1 MAGVFSEKS
10 ILDRLKGLGL
20 GQKFDS
26 VLGGLGLPESLQGK
40 TYNLAPSS
48 KFTPMFI
55 GKDKGL
61 GKVPEGGFQTR
72 IGKIGGTLGE
82 GLDYGLEGPGQ
93 FVGGIGKGIGSII
106 DYLGDTPTST
116 KRIQKEKALKFMSPF
131 DEGQSISDEIQ
142 ALLTSI
148 SLDDSL
154 SDITSGVQEQLN
166 TLQNDLGKKTGK
178 ATTDTTTDIDVRS
191 PILPEQELREGEDEQ
206 TGVEDDT
213 PKGDDQ
219 SDAFTEAMKSI
230 EDISTG
236 EDSGVKGL
244 DYYKKQFADATGI
257 DISGKPDTRAATIA
271 FGLALMQNKAGKGFN
286 IGRML
291 SSVGE
296 AGEKA
301 LPLAEAARKEA
312 RAAQVS
318 AGTYA
323 LQERKA
329 AISDAIDR
337 QQKKIDAVLAIEKE
351 FRGYEN
357 QKELERIKA
366 ATKITV
372 ENLKQQAESI
382 EKAKDRQN
390 DINKEGFKVS
400 GLTQKIPVSTQKE
413 MKVSVGHKDIDGQM
427 VFPFAVQEAAQFAT
441 GLGQLEKATSTLDE
455 IERNVQSIINEGG
468 SVTLE
473 KATDIANNILSALG
487 ADYSIYNDEDGK
499 PIPGKITKN
508 KVLQDRLISQF
519 KRFLTQETGNGISTK
534 DLETVKELIGQVGF
548 FTNPAVAIE
557 RIRQVRDI
565 FDTPKQQILTQLEQ
579 FADPKKHL
587 TENSYKETIDIINRA
602 ALGASTFGG
611 KQSFD
616 EGEYTRDDD
625 GNIFIDLTNM
635 AD

>member
-1 MAGVFSEKS
+1 MGIRERFRKKFGLDQVTED
-10 ILDRLKGLGL
+10 ILNSGIMKAYLQDSGRLTG
-20 GQKFDS
+20 F
-26 VLGGLGLPESLQGK
+26 LPEKGAPGSTRLQDMARG
-40 TYNLAPSS
+40 
-48 KFTPMFI
+48 
-55 GKDKGL
+55 
-61 GKVPEGGFQTR
+61 
-72 IGKIGGTLGE
+72 LGE
-82 GLDYGLEGPGQ
+82 GIDPLLDLAVAPFLGYKKLYNYLTSPSPYIKSGTNVSEALKIPEMPDASVEDIININRMSRNPDFEFRQLEDESPYTDDDYET
-93 FVGGIGKGIGSII
+93 GKG
-106 DYLGDTPTST
+106 
-116 KRIQKEKALKFMSPF
+116 M
-131 DEGQSISDEIQ
+131 EGTVEQ
-142 ALLTSI
+142 T
-148 SLDDSL
+148 
-154 SDITSGVQEQLN
+154 VQEQLN
-166 TLQNDLGKKTGK
+166 TLQNDLSEKTDK
-178 ATTDTTTDIDVRS
+178 PTTDINVRS
-191 PILPEQELREGEDEQ
+191 PISPEQELREGEDEQ

-213 PKGDDQ
+213 LKGDDQ

-236 EDSGVKGL
+236 EESGVKGL

-329 AISDAIDR
+329 AIADAIDR
-337 QQKKIDAVLAIEKE
+337 QQKKVDAVLAIEKE

-357 QKELERIKA
+357 QKELEKIKA
-366 ATKITV
+366 ATKIKV
-372 ENLKQQAESI
+372 EILKQEAETLKNMNDKKLEFTYKGFEI
-382 EKAKDRQN
+382 GAKTEK
-390 DINKEGFKVS
+390 
-400 GLTQKIPVSTQKE
+400 TPVSTQKE
-413 MKVSVGHKDIDGQM
+413 MKVTTGIRKSDGQM
-427 VFPFAVQEAAQFAT
+427 VFPFAEQEASQFAT

-455 IERNVQSIINEGG
+455 IERNVQSIIDGGG

-473 KATDIANNILSALG
+473 KATDIVNNILSALG
-487 ADYSIYNDEDGK
+487 ADYSIYKDEDGK
-499 PIPGKITKN
+499 TATGKITTN
-508 KVLQDRLISQF
+508 QILQDRLISQF
-519 KRFLTQETGNGISTK
+519 KRFLTQETGNGISK
-534 DLETVKELIGQVGF
+534 ADLDTVKELIGQVSF
-548 FTNPAVAIE
+548 FTNPASAIR
-557 RIRQVRDI
+557 RIQEVRDI

-587 TENSYKETIDIINRA
+587 NEDAFNNTMKIINDA

-611 KQSFD
+611 QMSFD

-635 AD
+635 AN

>member
-1 MAGVFSEKS
+1 MGIRERFRKKFGLDQVTED
-10 ILDRLKGLGL
+10 ILNSGIMKAYLQDSGRLTG
-20 GQKFDS
+20 S
-26 VLGGLGLPESLQGK
+26 LPEKGAPGSTRLQDMARG
-40 TYNLAPSS
+40 
-48 KFTPMFI
+48 
-55 GKDKGL
+55 
-61 GKVPEGGFQTR
+61 
-72 IGKIGGTLGE
+72 LGE
-82 GLDYGLEGPGQ
+82 GIDPLLDLAVAPFLGYKKLYNYLTSPSPYIKSGTNVSEALKIPEMPDASVEDIININRMSRNPDFEFRQLEDESPYTDDDYET
-93 FVGGIGKGIGSII
+93 GKG
-106 DYLGDTPTST
+106 
-116 KRIQKEKALKFMSPF
+116 M
-131 DEGQSISDEIQ
+131 EGTVEQ
-142 ALLTSI
+142 T
-148 SLDDSL
+148 
-154 SDITSGVQEQLN
+154 VQEQLN
-166 TLQNDLGKKTGK
+166 TLQNDLSEKTDK
-178 ATTDTTTDIDVRS
+178 PTTDINVRS
-191 PILPEQELREGEDEQ
+191 PISPEQELREGEDEQ

-329 AISDAIDR
+329 AIADAIDR
-337 QQKKIDAVLAIEKE
+337 QQKKVDAVLAIEKE

-357 QKELERIKA
+357 QKELEKIKA
-366 ATKITV
+366 ATKIKV
-372 ENLKQQAESI
+372 EILKQEAETLKNI
-382 EKAKDRQN
+382 N
-390 DINKEGFKVS
+390 DKKLDFTYKGFKI
-400 GLTQKIPVSTQKE
+400 GAKTEKTPVSTQKE
-413 MKVSVGHKDIDGQM
+413 MKVTTGVRESDGQV
-427 VFPFAVQEAAQFAT
+427 VFPFAEQEASQFAT
-441 GLGQLEKATSTLDE
+441 GLGQLEKATSTLDT
-455 IERNVQSIINEGG
+455 IENNLKSIIEDDG
-468 SVTLE
+468 SVTFRNAEEL
-473 KATDIANNILSALG
+473 ANNILSALG
-487 ADYSIYNDEDGK
+487 ADYSIYKDENGN
-499 PIPGKITKN
+499 PIPGKLTKN

-534 DLETVKELIGQVGF
+534 DLETVKELIGKVGF
-548 FTNPAVAIE
+548 FTNPAVALE

-579 FADPKKHL
+579 YSDPKKYL
-587 TENSYKETIDIINRA
+587 TEDAYKNTMKIINDA

-611 KQSFD
+611 QMSFD
-616 EGEYTRDDD
+616 EGEYTRDDE

-635 AD
+635 AN

>member
-1 MAGVFSEKS
+1 MVGIADYFDFFKALPKDQQILIGDDKGISSLSKKLFYPDKGDGSPYLPQTRLGKFGMELDKSLSEQIDTLAEAPAQAAREILSGVSNVGS
-10 ILDRLKGLGL
+10 Y
-20 GQKFDS
+20 
-26 VLGGLGLPESLQGK
+26 LGGKPQS
-40 TYNLAPSS
+40 T
-48 KFTPMFI
+48 
-55 GKDKGL
+55 
-61 GKVPEGGFQTR
+61 
-72 IGKIGGTLGE
+72 
-82 GLDYGLEGPGQ
+82 
-93 FVGGIGKGIGSII
+93 I
-106 DYLGDTPTST
+106 DAEKLIE
-116 KRIQKEKALKFMSPF
+116 KQKEKEQKFETPIVDLKNSPF
-131 DEGQSISDEIQ
+131 FSRPRYF
-142 ALLTSI
+142 
-148 SLDDSL
+148 DDSEYEAM
-154 SDITSGVQEQLN
+154 SGDIQEQLN
-166 TLQNDLGKKTGK
+166 KLQNNLDKKNNK
-178 ATTDTTTDIDVRS
+178 AIIDDKTSKTTDIDVRS
-191 PILPEQELREGEDEQ
+191 PISPEQELREGEDEQ

-286 IGRML
+286 VGRML
-291 SSVGE
+291 SAVGE

-301 LPLAEAARKEA
+301 LPLAESARKEA

-329 AISDAIDR
+329 AIADAIDR
-337 QQKKIDAVLAIEKE
+337 QQKKVDAVLAIQKE

-357 QKELERIKA
+357 QKELEKIKA
-366 ATKITV
+366 ATKLKV
-372 ENLKQQAESI
+372 EALKQEAETYKNI
-382 EKAKDRQN
+382 ADKKLEFTYKGFEIGAKTEK
-390 DINKEGFKVS
+390 
-400 GLTQKIPVSTQKE
+400 TPVSTQKE
-413 MKVSVGHKDIDGQM
+413 MKVTTGIRKNDGQM
-427 VFPFAVQEAAQFAT
+427 VFPFAEQEASQFAT

-455 IERNVQSIINEGG
+455 IERNVQSIIDGGG

-473 KATDIANNILSALG
+473 KATDIANNVLSALG
-487 ADYSIYNDEDGK
+487 ADYSIYKDEDGK
-499 PIPGKITKN
+499 TATGKITTN
-508 KVLQDRLISQF
+508 QILQDRLISQF

-534 DLETVKELIGQVGF
+534 DLETVKQLIGQVGF
-548 FTNPAVAIE
+548 FTNPAAALK
-557 RIRQVRDI
+557 RIQEVRDI

-587 TENSYKETIDIINRA
+587 NEDAFNNTMKIINDA

-611 KQSFD
+611 QMSFD
-616 EGEYTRDDD
+616 EGEYTRDDE

-635 AD
+635 AN

>member
-1 MAGVFSEKS
+1 MVGIADYFDFFKALPKDQQILIGDDKGISSLSKKLFYPDKGDGSPYLPQTRLGKFGMELDKSLSEQIDTLAEAPAQAAREILSGVSNVGS
-10 ILDRLKGLGL
+10 Y
-20 GQKFDS
+20 
-26 VLGGLGLPESLQGK
+26 LGGKPQS
-40 TYNLAPSS
+40 T
-48 KFTPMFI
+48 
-55 GKDKGL
+55 
-61 GKVPEGGFQTR
+61 
-72 IGKIGGTLGE
+72 
-82 GLDYGLEGPGQ
+82 
-93 FVGGIGKGIGSII
+93 I
-106 DYLGDTPTST
+106 DAEKLIE
-116 KRIQKEKALKFMSPF
+116 KQKEKEQKFETPIVDLKNSPF
-131 DEGQSISDEIQ
+131 FSRPRYF
-142 ALLTSI
+142 
-148 SLDDSL
+148 DDSEYEAM
-154 SDITSGVQEQLN
+154 SGDIQEQLN
-166 TLQNDLGKKTGK
+166 KLQNNLDKKNNK
-178 ATTDTTTDIDVRS
+178 AIIDDKTSKTTDIDVRS
-191 PILPEQELREGEDEQ
+191 PISPEQELREGEDEQ

-286 IGRML
+286 VGRML
-291 SSVGE
+291 SAVGE

-301 LPLAEAARKEA
+301 LPLAESARKEA

-329 AISDAIDR
+329 AIADAIDR
-337 QQKKIDAVLAIEKE
+337 QQKKVDAVLAIQKE

-357 QKELERIKA
+357 QKELEKIKA
-366 ATKITV
+366 ATKLKV
-372 ENLKQQAESI
+372 EALKQEAETYKNI
-382 EKAKDRQN
+382 ADKKLEFTYKGFEIGAKTEK
-390 DINKEGFKVS
+390 
-400 GLTQKIPVSTQKE
+400 TPVSTQKE
-413 MKVSVGHKDIDGQM
+413 MKVTTGIRKNDGQM
-427 VFPFAVQEAAQFAT
+427 VFPFAEQEASQFAT

-455 IERNVQSIINEGG
+455 IERNVQSIIDGGG

-473 KATDIANNILSALG
+473 KATDIANNVLSALG
-487 ADYSIYNDEDGK
+487 ADYSIYKDEDGK
-499 PIPGKITKN
+499 TATGKITTN
-508 KVLQDRLISQF
+508 QILQDRLISQF

-534 DLETVKELIGQVGF
+534 DLETVKQLIGQVGF
-548 FTNPAVAIE
+548 FTNPAAAIE

-565 FDTPKQQILTQLEQ
+565 FDTPRQQILTQLEQ

-587 TENSYKETIDIINRA
+587 NEDAFNNTMKIINDA

-611 KQSFD
+611 QMSFD
-616 EGEYTRDDD
+616 EGEYTRDDE

-635 AD
+635 AN

>member
-1 MAGVFSEKS
+1 MVGIADYFDFFKALPKDQQILIGDDKGISSLSKKLFYPDKGDGSPYLPQTRLGKFGMELDKSLSEQIDTLAEAPAQAARE
-10 ILDRLKGLGL
+10 ILSGISNVG
-20 GQKFDS
+20 S
-26 VLGGLGLPESLQGK
+26 YLGGKPQS
-40 TYNLAPSS
+40 T
-48 KFTPMFI
+48 
-55 GKDKGL
+55 
-61 GKVPEGGFQTR
+61 
-72 IGKIGGTLGE
+72 
-82 GLDYGLEGPGQ
+82 
-93 FVGGIGKGIGSII
+93 I
-106 DYLGDTPTST
+106 DAEKLIE
-116 KRIQKEKALKFMSPF
+116 KQKEKEQKFETPIVDLKNSPF
-131 DEGQSISDEIQ
+131 FSRPRYF
-142 ALLTSI
+142 
-148 SLDDSL
+148 DDSEYEAM
-154 SDITSGVQEQLN
+154 SGDIQEQLN
-166 TLQNDLGKKTGK
+166 QLQNNLDKKTGK
-178 ATTDTTTDIDVRS
+178 ATIDDKTSKTTDIDVRS
-191 PILPEQELREGEDEQ
+191 PISPEQKLRQEEDEQ
-206 TGVEDDT
+206 KGVEGDT
-213 PKGDDQ
+213 TKKDDQ

-390 DINKEGFKVS
+390 DLNKEGFKVS

-625 GNIFIDLTNM
+625 GNIFIDFTNM

>member
-1 MAGVFSEKS
+1 MVGIADYFDFFKALPKDQQILIGDDKGISSLSKKLFYPDKGDGSPYLPQTRLGKFGMELDKSLSEQIDTLAEAPAQAAREILSGVSNVGS
-10 ILDRLKGLGL
+10 Y
-20 GQKFDS
+20 
-26 VLGGLGLPESLQGK
+26 LGGKPQS
-40 TYNLAPSS
+40 T
-48 KFTPMFI
+48 
-55 GKDKGL
+55 
-61 GKVPEGGFQTR
+61 
-72 IGKIGGTLGE
+72 
-82 GLDYGLEGPGQ
+82 
-93 FVGGIGKGIGSII
+93 I
-106 DYLGDTPTST
+106 DAEKLIE
-116 KRIQKEKALKFMSPF
+116 KQKEKEQKFETPIVDLKNSPF
-131 DEGQSISDEIQ
+131 FSRPRYF
-142 ALLTSI
+142 
-148 SLDDSL
+148 DDSEYEAM
-154 SDITSGVQEQLN
+154 SGDIQEQLN
-166 TLQNDLGKKTGK
+166 KLQNNLDKKNNK
-178 ATTDTTTDIDVRS
+178 AIIDDKTSKTTDIDVRS
-191 PILPEQELREGEDEQ
+191 PISPEQELREGEDEQ

-286 IGRML
+286 VGRML
-291 SSVGE
+291 SAVGE

-301 LPLAEAARKEA
+301 LPLAESARKEA

-329 AISDAIDR
+329 AIADAIDR
-337 QQKKIDAVLAIEKE
+337 QQKKVDAVLAIQKE

-357 QKELERIKA
+357 QKELEKIKA
-366 ATKITV
+366 ATKLKV
-372 ENLKQQAESI
+372 EALKQEAETYKNI
-382 EKAKDRQN
+382 ADKKLEFTYKGFEIGAKTEK
-390 DINKEGFKVS
+390 
-400 GLTQKIPVSTQKE
+400 TPVSTQKE
-413 MKVSVGHKDIDGQM
+413 MKVTTGIRKNDGQM
-427 VFPFAVQEAAQFAT
+427 VFPFAEQEASQFAT

-455 IERNVQSIINEGG
+455 IERNVQSIIDGGG

-473 KATDIANNILSALG
+473 KATDIANNVLSALG
-487 ADYSIYNDEDGK
+487 ADYSIYKDEDGK
-499 PIPGKITKN
+499 TATGKITTN
-508 KVLQDRLISQF
+508 QILQDRLISQF

-534 DLETVKELIGQVGF
+534 DLETVKQLIGQVGF
-548 FTNPAVAIE
+548 FTNPAAAIK
-557 RIRQVRDI
+557 RIQEVRDI

-587 TENSYKETIDIINRA
+587 NEDAFNNTMKIINDA

-611 KQSFD
+611 QMSFD
-616 EGEYTRDDD
+616 EGEYTRDDE

-635 AD
+635 AN